1 MQQRHAHQNDVDA
14 KMMKLKSA
22 LLIWLTFSLSGCLQ
36 MKLENSRR
44 LMDRPDFNDAA
55 LAAPEWV
62 KDALKTINALEE
74 QLEAPD

>member
-1 MQQRHAHQNDVDA
+1 
-14 KMMKLKSA
+14 
-22 LLIWLTFSLSGCLQ
+22 

-55 LAAPEWV
+55 IAAPEWV

-74 QLEAPD
+74 QIEAPD